1 MVLDHLAWKSDSPLF
16 DAIDLAGSVPP
27 YKDVALPTPVSG
39 TKTGVS
45 LQHPR
50 LRTLVPKG
58 LESPLSS
65 LHDRLVSPGSN
76 ARRQLFSP
84 GGTAH
89 RSSPIPIAPKP
100 PQGGGGG
107 VTVTP
112 IPQPLNTILSNIV
125 QQITKSPMKN
135 LPGGGSMMS
144 PSKPDPATE
153 AAPSKASAGTQT
165 SPHRTHAPSTSLQ
178 SPQKQQQQPQISIA
192 NTAEVLSSN
201 TVVSPSKT
209 PTVGSLLSP
218 GGIRPVIPTS
228 PPIPSVTITPSAS
241 PAKTPA
247 RMSQAGSR
255 QIPATPATPATPR
268 PKKTGS
274 LALFYRKVYQLA
286 SIRIKDLCERLGHD
300 SDFVQK

>member
-1 MVLDHLAWKSDSPLF
+1 MVLDHLAWRSDSPLF
-16 DAIDLAGSVPP
+16 DAIELAGSAPP

-45 LQHPR
+45 FVVHPR
-50 LRTLVPKG
+50 IRTLGARGP
-58 LESPLSS
+58 ESPLSS

-112 IPQPLNTILSNIV
+112 INALISNML

-135 LPGGGSMMS
+135 LQS
-144 PSKPDPATE
+144 PSKPELAGAELPT
-153 AAPSKASAGTQT
+153 SMSSAGTQT
-165 SPHRTHAPSTSLQ
+165 SPHRTLVSSTSLQ
-178 SPQKQQQQPQISIA
+178 SPQKQPQISLSSA
-192 NTAEVLSSN
+192 AELLSSN
-201 TVVSPSKT
+201 TVVSPSKLS
-209 PTVGSLLSP
+209 VGSLLSP
-218 GGIRPVIPTS
+218 GGVRPVIPTS

-247 RMSQAGSR
+247 RVSQVGVSR
-255 QIPATPATPATPR
+255 LPATPSTPATPR
-268 PKKTGS
+268 PKRTGS

-300 SDFVQK
+300 NDFVQK

>member
-1 MVLDHLAWKSDSPLF
+1 MVLDHLAWRSDSPLF

-27 YKDVALPTPVSG
+27 YKDVALPTPISG

-45 LQHPR
+45 LSLVHPR
-50 LRTLVPKG
+50 LRTLGARGP
-58 LESPLSS
+58 ESPLSS
-65 LHDRLVSPGSN
+65 LHGSLVSPGSG

-112 IPQPLNTILSNIV
+112 INALLSNV
-125 QQITKSPMKN
+125 LQQITKSPMKN
-135 LPGGGSMMS
+135 LPGGGSLQS
-144 PSKPDPATE
+144 PSRPDGTGVE
-153 AAPSKASAGTQT
+153 LNTSMASAGTQT
-165 SPHRTHAPSTSLQ
+165 SPHRSLASTTTFQ
-178 SPQKQQQQPQISIA
+178 SPQKQPITLAS
-192 NTAEVLSSN
+192 TAEVLSSN
-201 TVVSPSKT
+201 TVVSPSKVT
-209 PTVGSLLSP
+209 IGSLLSP
-218 GGIRPVIPTS
+218 GGVRPVIPTS

-247 RMSQAGSR
+247 RVTQVGASR
-255 QIPATPATPATPR
+255 VPATPGTPATPR
-268 PKKTGS
+268 PKRTGS
-274 LALFYRKVYQLA
+274 LALYYRKVYQLA